1 MVVIFYALLV
11 PPRITCEFHL
21 IRRRR
26 HVREPGNLVR
36 ARDIL
41 PGNGIPRL
49 KFESKDSRHVEAERF
64 PRPRQSWRLGGV
76 ASFRGKTLRYTL
88 IRSERTDSKLAELQC
103 TTVSHAGEDTGN
115 NYS

>member
-26 HVREPGNLVR
+26 HVREPGKLVR

-41 PGNGIPRL
+41 PGNGSPRL
-49 KFESKDSRHVEAERF
+49 KFESKDSNTPCGA
-64 PRPRQSWRLGGV
+64 PGGV
-76 ASFRGKTLRYTL
+76 QARIK
-88 IRSERTDSKLAELQC
+88 AEH
-103 TTVSHAGEDTGN
+103 TA
-115 NYS
+115 